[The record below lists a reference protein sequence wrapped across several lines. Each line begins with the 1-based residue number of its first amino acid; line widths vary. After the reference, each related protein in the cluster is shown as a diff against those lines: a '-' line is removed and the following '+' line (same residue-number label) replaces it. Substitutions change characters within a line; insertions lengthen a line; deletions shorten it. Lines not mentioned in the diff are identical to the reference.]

1 MELEQS
7 VQFGHT
13 QPEPARVLSRTRSAP
28 WSTRW
33 TWPGRQPLAG
43 LWQARQRPLPVRAV
57 PPFLAAHASGRPGP
71 SHEAF
76 VDRGPGAKGTGR
88 TIAATTPLANYP
100 ALQPYRP
107 ALAGLAAAVDH
118 VDYEAPLAGASI
130 PIPIRPI
137 GHRPR
142 HTAVGGPKK
151 NKHLFFK
158 GWVSGW

>member
-13 QPEPARVLSRTRSAP
+13 QPEPARVPKRDPVGPMVDALDLAWSAASCRP
-28 WSTRW
+28 V
-33 TWPGRQPLAG
+33 AG
-43 LWQARQRPLPVRAV
+43 SPAAV
-57 PPFLAAHASGRPGP
+57 AGSSGPPFLAAHASGRPGP

-130 PIPIRPI
+130 AIPIRLI

-142 HTAVGGPKK
+142 TKAVGRPRKTK
-151 NKHLFFK
+151 RLF
-158 GWVSGW
+158 